1 MFRYII
7 IVVLPFPNTLLSFI
21 KEKMK
26 TKILRPSDYVQNEW
40 SGGTTSQIFI
50 YPDGASLSERD
61 FYFRISSAGIET
73 ETSNFSE
80 FEGYNRFFTPLNSGV
95 ELTSNGSA
103 PKKINPLELF
113 HFDGASETSAVGKC
127 IDFNLIYKKS
137 LKANL
142 TVATYSKTEI
152 VKYTPFPSSEFILIY
167 CWSGA
172 FEVCEQTI
180 QPGETFLIQNCP
192 VDVELL
198 ITKNS
203 TLLISELS
211 FKKD

>member
-1 MFRYII
+1 
-7 IVVLPFPNTLLSFI
+7 
-21 KEKMK
+21 MK

-40 SGGTTSQIFI
+40 TGGTTSQIFI

-61 FYFRISSAGIET
+61 FYFRISSACIET
-73 ETSNFSE
+73 DKSDFSK
-80 FEGYNRFFTPLNSGV
+80 FEGYNRFFTPLNSGL
-95 ELTSNGSA
+95 ELTSNGNA

-113 HFDGASETSAVGKC
+113 YFDGASETSAAGKC
-127 IDFNLIYKKS
+127 IDFNLIYRKS

-152 VKYTPFPSSEFILIY
+152 ISYKPFPSSEFLLIY

-172 FEVCEQTI
+172 FEVLGQTI

-192 VDVELL
+192 NEDY
-198 ITKNS
+198 
-203 TLLISELS
+203 
-211 FKKD
+211 